1 MSASSFAVNVVPGGG
16 AEAAA
21 ASDSVAAAAAA
32 VKGAA
37 DGLAFFP
44 FVLGRPLKNLE

>member
-21 ASDSVAAAAAA
+21 SDSVAAAAA

>member
-16 AEAAA
+16 AEAA